1 MVGQGTPDAEL
12 PEIGTALAPVLVVV
26 PRDQQPLLIAMAER
40 LAASRYREWAA
51 ATHDETFKRELL
63 ECATREEDIA
73 TRVEA
78 LYPDAAAVQQA
89 LLAAHPEVHEIN
101 RTLFAGRPLA
111 DQFSIQARGERLGAA
126 TWRAFA
132 RHASDETARETFLAC
147 ALLEEASA
155 AVLEHVVG
163 PS

>member
-1 MVGQGTPDAEL
+1 MVGVDEL
-12 PEIGTALAPVLVVV
+12 PESGQALAPVLAAG
-26 PRDQQPLLIAMAER
+26 PRDRQPLLIAAAER
-40 LAASRYREWAA
+40 LAAARYREWAA

-73 TRVEA
+73 TRVEG
-78 LYPDAAAVQQA
+78 LYPDAAAIQQA
-89 LLAAHPEVHEIN
+89 LLGAHPEVPEIN
-101 RTLFAGRPLA
+101 RTLCAGRPLP
-111 DQFSIQARGERLGAA
+111 DQFTIPARGERLGAA
-126 TWRAFA
+126 TWRSFA
-132 RHASDETARETFLAC
+132 RHTTDETAREAFLAC

>member
-1 MVGQGTPDAEL
+1 MVGEGTPDVEL
-12 PEIGTALAPVLVVV
+12 PEIGHALAPVLAAV
-26 PRDQQPLLIAMAER
+26 PRDRQPLLIATAER
-40 LAASRYREWAA
+40 LAAARYREWAA

-73 TRVEA
+73 TRVEG
-78 LYPDAAAVQQA
+78 LYPDAAAIQQA
-89 LLAAHPEVHEIN
+89 LLGAHPEVQEIN
-101 RTLFAGRPLA
+101 RTLFAGRPLP
-111 DQFSIQARGERLGAA
+111 DQFTIQARGERLGAA

-132 RHASDETARETFLAC
+132 RHATDQTARETFLAC

-155 AVLEHVVG
+155 IVLEHVVG